1 MRPVQLAK
9 RYTCGHSGRACKE
22 SIPGTGKSGRSC
34 KGSATMNGGPA
45 RTADAHR
52 LKLGAVRLRQR
63 ARDCPDNNPM
73 SSRLDRMDAE
83 RMEATADAVLTLPEF
98 LERGTGGELIPPPCL
113 DHPGLEYALNRPDA
127 VAMDASLE
135 RLGLAESSGVF
146 NLALDAAET
155 IKAKD
160 ATEQM
165 LAHQMAAAHK
175 AALDLLA
182 KSAQQR
188 DTVEQARL
196 ANTAVRLMSAYQ
208 GAMTTLQRV
217 RTGGKQTVTVQHV
230 QVSDGGQAV
239 IAGAVNTGGLAG
251 GGGSKK

>member
-1 MRPVQLAK
+1 MVQLA
-9 RYTCGHSGRACKE
+9 RRHTGDHSGRASKE
-22 SIPGTGKSGRSC
+22 SIPGTGGSGR
-34 KGSATMNGGPA
+34 GSEGGAAMKGGPA
-45 RTADAHR
+45 STADAHR

-83 RMEATADAVLTLPEF
+83 RMEATADAVLTLPEL
-98 LERGTGGELIPPPCL
+98 LERGTGGELIPPPRL
-113 DHPGLEYALNRPDA
+113 DHPGLEDALNRPDA
-127 VAMDASLE
+127 VAMEASIE
-135 RLGLAESSGVF
+135 RMGLAEISGVF

-196 ANTAVRLMSAYQ
+196 ANTAARLMSAYQ
-208 GAMTTLQRV
+208 GAMLTLQRV
-217 RTGGKQTVTVQHV
+217 RSGGRQTVTVQHV

-239 IAGAVNTGGLAG
+239 IAGAVNTGGKAG
-251 GGGSKK
+251 GGKTKNE